1 MEYLKK
7 IMETINKSVNSIN
20 EEKFINLVNDCVK
33 TINNN
38 GKIIVSGLGKNVAIC
53 DKFVGEMLSMGLPA
67 QFLHT
72 NSAVHGDLG
81 MIKDND
87 LVIILTKS
95 GETIESINL
104 YSHLKKRKSL
114 SWLLTFEEN
123 STLTR
128 EIKNSIILS
137 LDEEGDKWNLVPN
150 NSSTVNLIILQAL
163 AIQLSIKMNVQ
174 LEEFKRNH
182 PGGHIGDLLK

>member
-1 MEYLKK
+1 MKYLNQ
-7 IMETINKSVNSIN
+7 IMKTINKSVKSIN
-20 EEKFINLVNDCVK
+20 EKKFNKLVDDCVS

-81 MIKDND
+81 MIRDND

-95 GETIESINL
+95 GETIESIGL
-104 YSHLKKRKSL
+104 YQHLKKRKSL
-114 SWLLTFEEN
+114 VWLLTFEEK

-128 EIKNSIILS
+128 EIKDSIVLT
-137 LDEEGDKWNLVPN
+137 LDEEGDLWNLVPN

-163 AIQLSIKMNVQ
+163 AIQLSMKLNIQ
-174 LEEFKRNH
+174 LDEFKKNH

>member
-1 MEYLKK
+1 MEYLKR
-7 IMETINKSVNSIN
+7 IMETVNKSVESLD
-20 EEKFINLVNDCVK
+20 EKEFNKLIKDCVK
-33 TINNN
+33 TINNK
-38 GKIIVSGLGKNVAIC
+38 GKVIVSGLGKNVAIC

-81 MIKDND
+81 MIRDND

-104 YSHLKKRKSL
+104 YENLKNRKSIV
-114 SWLLTFEEN
+114 WLLTFEKN
-123 STLTR
+123 STLTK
-128 EIKNSIILS
+128 EIKKSIILS
-137 LDEEGDKWNLVPN
+137 LDEEGDLWDLVPN

-163 AIQLSIKMNVQ
+163 AIQLSIELNVK

-182 PGGHIGDLLK
+182 PGGHIGVLLK